1 VIASVSGIVKALTLN
16 SAVIEVGGV
25 GLLVHLAPRVAA
37 GLSVGTFTS
46 LQTSLLVKEDS
57 LTLFGFESSPARE
70 LFELLQTVSG
80 IGPKVAQS
88 AISVYEVPEIITAIS
103 SENFSLLERIPG
115 LGKKGAARLV
125 LELKDK
131 VTPLVNLTSASASRA
146 PSWREQLEGALLNL
160 GFTQRDSNDTLDAL
174 ATQLANEDQSATP
187 EIGILLRRALK
198 IRGTQ

>member
-70 LFELLQTVSG
+70 LFELL
-80 IGPKVAQS
+80 
-88 AISVYEVPEIITAIS
+88 E
-103 SENFSLLERIPG
+103 
-115 LGKKGAARLV
+115 LV
-125 LELKDK
+125 QKS
-131 VTPLVNLTSASASRA
+131 PSR
-146 PSWREQLEGALLNL
+146 
-160 GFTQRDSNDTLDAL
+160 
-174 ATQLANEDQSATP
+174 QLAFTRYPRSSQRFLVR
-187 EIGILLRRALK
+187 IFRC
-198 IRGTQ
+198 